1 MKIIAVIPARYDS
14 KRFKGKPLAIIA
26 GKPMIQHVYETS
38 KKCIELDEV
47 YVATDDTK
55 IYSCVDGFG
64 GKAIITKKDHISGT
78 DRVYEAVEKIKIDDK
93 DIVVNIQGDQPVFRP
108 SIISKLI
115 SPLKDD
121 LKIPM
126 STLMCKIQNDTD
138 LQDINK
144 VKVVIDRNYN
154 ALYFSRLPIPFAR
167 DENVNPVYYKHIGVY
182 AYRKKFLYR
191 FTKLPYGLLENSEK
205 LEQLRAIEHGFK
217 IRMVET
223 FYDSIEVDLPENIMM
238 VEKIF
243 SKK

>member
-1 MKIIAVIPARYDS
+1 
-14 KRFKGKPLAIIA
+14 
-26 GKPMIQHVYETS
+26 MIQHVYETS